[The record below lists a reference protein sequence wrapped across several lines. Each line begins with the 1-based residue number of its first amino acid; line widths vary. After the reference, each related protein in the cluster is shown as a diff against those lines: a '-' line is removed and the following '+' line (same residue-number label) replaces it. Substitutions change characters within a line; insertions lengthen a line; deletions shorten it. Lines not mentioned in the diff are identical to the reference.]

1 MQYQKL
7 NSGKTIIEFHNNW
20 LGEETVI
27 VNGQIVS
34 KKFSILGAHHPFTV
48 MEDGKKVRY
57 ALISKLNG
65 IEVLLDLKR
74 NGKVVHE
81 DVPVR
86 WGTSSQKP
94 KNSEKTDGIAKL
106 NAYSLQEALELFE
119 KALDID
125 VDDPEIHFH
134 MACAYSVLERPIE
147 AFESLKQAVDSGL
160 SNTEAI
166 LNHDMLAYLRM
177 TPAFEGFLASNFT
190 RYDKELAEKK

>member
-34 KKFSILGAHHPFTV
+34 KKYSILGIHHPFTV
-48 MEDGKKVRY
+48 MEDGKKIRY
-57 ALISKLNG
+57 VLISKLNG

-74 NGKVVHE
+74 NGKTIHE

-86 WGTSSQKP
+86 WGTSPQKP
-94 KNSEKTDGIAKL
+94 KNREKFDGIAKL
-106 NAYSLQEALELFE
+106 NAYSLEEALELFE

-125 VDDPEIHFH
+125 PDDPEIHFH
-134 MACAYSVLERPIE
+134 MACAYSVLEKPLE
-147 AFESLKQAVDSGL
+147 AFESLKLAVERGL
-160 SNTEAI
+160 SHTEAI
-166 LNHDMLAYLRM
+166 LNHDMLAFVRM
-177 TPAFEGFLASNFT
+177 NPAFEGFLDSNFT
-190 RYDKELAEKK
+190 RYDEDLAEKK